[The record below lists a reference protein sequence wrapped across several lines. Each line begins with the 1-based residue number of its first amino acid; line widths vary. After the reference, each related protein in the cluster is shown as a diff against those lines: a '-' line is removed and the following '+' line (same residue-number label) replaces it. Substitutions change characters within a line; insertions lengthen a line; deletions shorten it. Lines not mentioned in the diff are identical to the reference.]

1 MMKFNCRANK
11 SGSNYSMLLV
21 LLMLIGLLSQQVYA
35 AADDWK
41 IRIKSSVG
49 SYNSSITFG
58 EFADA
63 TDGYDVVYDGPAHTA
78 PAAVVAYFD
87 HPEWGLTDTKFWYD
101 IQSQGLSRQWTFY
114 TDSNLDGQTLEL
126 EWYFSNVPADY
137 HITLTD
143 NSTAQSIDMM
153 AETSYSYVSGDLRQ
167 FSVTAVMPSPPLL
180 TISDITDGAVVNSP
194 DIVLA
199 GTATDAGQGDSGI
212 ASVMVNA
219 QSASGGV
226 VSGAE
231 TAQWSYATTLS
242 EGVNVFTI
250 VATDGSA
257 YSDQTTETI
266 SITYTP
272 VDLDSDADGLLDDW
286 ELTHFGNLTSSTGA
300 ADEDTDGLSNSEEY
314 TYGSNPNN
322 ADSDADGIEDGV
334 EVSLGTN
341 PNSSD
346 SDGDGD
352 SDADEILYGSDPS
365 LSTDTID
372 SHRPYTPVLR
382 QVSDLVALE
391 GHVFDAE
398 AFDDIDIL
406 DGDYLAISQW
416 QISTDQAFSDTAIVL
431 DRQFERDSSAGAG
444 SELHRQL
451 TMPSGVLM
459 KAGQYWIRTRHQDSI
474 GLWSNWSTS
483 MSFNT
488 VTSDPNDLSEDGI
501 DDRYQF
507 EGFVDTDGNGVND
520 NEEAG
525 IYPVLTA
532 AFTETIGLSPNEG
545 EIGYLSVMSSSVIAE
560 DLLPEESLAYHLFDF
575 RVEGLPVDVNNPA
588 SVEIIFYFPGSL
600 PAGTKWYKY
609 DAATQTMSDYSSNVV
624 IDERRVTLTLVDGGA
639 GDADGVVNG
648 VVVDPSGPAL
658 PVVSTQV
665 STDEAPGSG
674 GADFSATPEPGADA
688 DEAEV
693 VSSVA
698 SAVGGGGAGTVSLVF
713 LILVLISLYLSVYR
727 HRKA

>member
-1 MMKFNCRANK
+1 MMKLNCRANN
-11 SGSNYSMLLV
+11 SGRNSLVLLV
-21 LLMLIGLLSQQVYA
+21 LLLSIGLLSQQAYA

-41 IRIKSSVG
+41 IRIKTSVG

-78 PAAVVAYFD
+78 PAAIVAYFD
-87 HPEWGLTDTKFWYD
+87 RPEWGLTDTKFWYD
-101 IQSQGLSRQWTFY
+101 IQSAGLSRQWTFY

-143 NSTAQSIDMM
+143 SSTVQSIDMM

-167 FSVTAVMPSPPLL
+167 FTVTAVKPTPPSL

-199 GTATDAGQGDSGI
+199 GTATDAGQGNSGI
-212 ASVMVNA
+212 ASVMVDA
-219 QSASGGV
+219 QSANGGV
-226 VSGAE
+226 VFGDE
-231 TAQWSYATTLS
+231 TAQWSYAATLS
-242 EGVNVFTI
+242 EGVNVFTV

-341 PNSSD
+341 PSSGD

-352 SDADEILYGSDPS
+352 SDADEIMYGSNPS
-365 LSTDTID
+365 LGTDTID
-372 SHRPYTPVLR
+372 SHRPYTPVLQ

-406 DGDYLAISQW
+406 DGDYLAVSQW
-416 QISTDQAFSDTAIVL
+416 QISADQAFSDNAIVL
-431 DRQFERDSSAGAG
+431 DRQFERDSAAGAG

-459 KAGQYWIRTRHQDSI
+459 KASQYWIRTRHQDSI

-507 EGFVDTDGNGVND
+507 EGFVDTDSNGVND

-545 EIGYLSVMSSSVIAE
+545 EIGYLSVINSAVIAE
-560 DLLPEESLAYHLFDF
+560 DILPEESLAYHLFDF
-575 RVEGLPVDVNNPA
+575 RVTGLPVDVNNPA
-588 SVEIIFYFPGSL
+588 SVEITFYFPDAL
-600 PAGTKWYKY
+600 PSGTKWYKY
-609 DAATQTMSDYSSNVV
+609 DAATRSMSDYSANVV
-624 IDERRVTLTLVDGGA
+624 IDDRKVTLTLVDGGT

-648 VVVDPSGPAL
+648 VIVDPSGPAL

-665 STDEAPGSG
+665 STDETPDSG
-674 GADFSATPEPGADA
+674 GADVSATPEQSA

-698 SAVGGGGAGTVSLVF
+698 TAAGGGGAGTVDLVF
-713 LILVLISLYLSVYR
+713 LILILISLYLNVYR
-727 HRKA
+727 CRKA